1 MVEQALQHSHL
12 VDQLLVKL
20 EHHNQMRPHGLAVT
34 HHNLQQQFL
43 SLEMMQRKHLTVL
56 VDLHLLRVDLSQ
68 RVFGQH
74 L

>member
-1 MVEQALQHSHL
+1 
-12 VDQLLVKL
+12 
-20 EHHNQMRPHGLAVT
+20 MRPLGLAVT

-56 VDLHLLRVDLSQ
+56 VDLHPLPVDLSQ

>member
-1 MVEQALQHSHL
+1 MVEPELQHWHL
-12 VDQLLVKL
+12 VDQLLVKPV
-20 EHHNQMRPHGLAVT
+20 HHNQMRPLGLAVT

-56 VDLHLLRVDLSQ
+56 VDLHPLPVDLSQ